1 MPHMPFVASPAPI
14 HRHALCLELR
24 VLIEIFP
31 GIILG
36 LVSLLGLPGVLLACV
51 VLRVR
56 LKRRHLV
63 EVFMSVFTHVFFC
76 VVLKLSKIQFQL
88 LELLGIPLFVRFA
101 GNPPVVDIFRYFV
114 FLLLC
119 QAVRRGAG

>member
-1 MPHMPFVASPAPI
+1 MSYMPFIASPAPI

-31 GIILG
+31 GIILR
-36 LVSLLGLPGVLLACV
+36 LVSLLSLPGMLLAGV

-63 EVFMSVFTHVFFC
+63 EVFMSVFTHVLFLCCF
-76 VVLKLSKIQFQL
+76 VVLISLIWLKAIYLFLSI
-88 LELLGIPLFVRFA
+88 GRA
-101 GNPPVVDIFRYFV
+101 
-114 FLLLC
+114 LC
-119 QAVRRGAG
+119 ALYE